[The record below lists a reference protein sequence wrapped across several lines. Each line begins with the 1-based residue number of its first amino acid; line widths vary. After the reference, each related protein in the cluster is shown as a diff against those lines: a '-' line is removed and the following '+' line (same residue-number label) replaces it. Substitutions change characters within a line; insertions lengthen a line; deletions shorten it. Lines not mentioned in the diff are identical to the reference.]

1 MTLEDLLAKFVQP
14 KQPVQPMNQE
24 APQMGPEPPPMGG
37 PGFVQG
43 NPMGNPMGRPDAGM
57 GGPGFGQGNP
67 MSPQF
72 SSKDNFGSTSP
83 SPFARTQD
91 PSGQIERPIF
101 AQPGFPGNNLPGG
114 PQFSPQQI
122 NPSED
127 RLARIEEKL
136 KVLSDKIDLM
146 AQQVSVVWEL
156 ERRKMH

>member
-14 KQPVQPMNQE
+14 KQPVPPVNQE
-24 APQMGPEPPPMGG
+24 APQMGPEPPPMGRGGEFDPRG
-37 PGFVQG
+37 PGGIPG
-43 NPMGNPMGRPDAGM
+43 NPMA
-57 GGPGFGQGNP
+57 
-67 MSPQF
+67 PQF

-91 PSGQIERPIF
+91 PSGQIDRPIF
-101 AQPGFPGNNLPGG
+101 AQPGFSGNANMGT
-114 PQFSPQQI
+114 PQFPPPQI
-122 NPSED
+122 NPSDE

>member
-14 KQPVQPMNQE
+14 KQPVQPINQD
-24 APQMGPEPPPMGG
+24 APQMGPEPPP
-37 PGFVQG
+37 VG
-43 NPMGNPMGRPDAGM
+43 NPVGRPD
-57 GGPGFGQGNP
+57 GGPSFGQGNP
-67 MSPQF
+67 MAPKF
-72 SSKDNFGSTSP
+72 SSNDNFGSTSP
-83 SPFARTQD
+83 PPFARPQD
-91 PSGQIERPIF
+91 SQQIDRPIF
-101 AQPGFPGNNLPGG
+101 AQPGFPFNNLPGG